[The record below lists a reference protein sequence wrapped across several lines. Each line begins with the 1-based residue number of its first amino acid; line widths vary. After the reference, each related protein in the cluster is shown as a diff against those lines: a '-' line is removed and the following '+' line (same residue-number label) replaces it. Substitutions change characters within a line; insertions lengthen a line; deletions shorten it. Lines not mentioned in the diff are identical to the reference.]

1 MIGGIISG
9 VADLISAPF
18 NIGLGIANT
27 VRGFQQDSQSQANFE
42 WQKDQYIDQRDY
54 DRALQ
59 KEIFAR
65 EDTAVQRALDD
76 YTNAGFSPLAAIGQ
90 NYDAGQAISSSAAPQ
105 GAVTNFGGEALTEA
119 YKQSGAVFQ
128 QLLQGAQT
136 LKEIGAKHEADMI
149 ADQAVHDMEMEKVQQ
164 EHLNRVEEINASS
177 SAQAELIR
185 LQDKLSSESREDSQS
200 HDKDMAGISH
210 SNAISQMQATYD
222 KQIDSASALS
232 DPNARVARN
241 LSVKD
246 LLHSDDPLLRSYGE
260 WLTSDPAIRDD
271 PDMQKRY
278 IQLMIDQVSANN
290 ANAQRGIDNVFKG
303 TSAVTG
309 GVHNLLP

>member
-1 MIGGIISG
+1 MGDILSG
-9 VADLISAPF
+9 AADLISAPF

-27 VRGFQQDSQSQANFE
+27 VRGFKQDAQQQANYE
-42 WQKDQYIDQRDY
+42 WQKEQYIDQRDY

-76 YTNAGFSPLAAIGQ
+76 YTNAGFSPLTAIGQ
-90 NYDAGQAISSSAAPQ
+90 NYDAGQAISSSVAPQ
-105 GAVTNFGGEALTEA
+105 GAVSNFGGTALTEA
-119 YKQSGAVFQ
+119 YKQSGAIFQ

-136 LKEIGAKHEADMI
+136 LKQIGAQHEADMI
-149 ADQAVHDMEMEKVQQ
+149 ADQAVHDMEMEKIQQ
-164 EHLNRVEEINASS
+164 EHLNRVDEIGASASS
-177 SAQAELIR
+177 QAELIR
-185 LQDKLSSESREDSQS
+185 LQDELSSSSREDAQA
-200 HDKDMAGISH
+200 HDKDMATINH
-210 SNAISQMQATYD
+210 SNAVAQMEATYN

-246 LLHSDDPLLRSYGE
+246 LLNCDDPLLRSYGE

-271 PDMQKRY
+271 PDLQKRY
-278 IQLMIDQVSANN
+278 LQLMVDQVTANN

-303 TSAVTG
+303 TSAITG
-309 GVHNLLP
+309 GVSNLLP

>member
-1 MIGGIISG
+1 MGDIFSG
-9 VADLISAPF
+9 ASDLISAPF

-27 VRGFQQDSQSQANFE
+27 VRAFKKDAQEQDNFE
-42 WQKDQYIDQRDY
+42 WQKDQYIEQRDY

-90 NYDAGQAISSSAAPQ
+90 NYDAGQAISSSSAPQ
-105 GAVTNFGGEALTEA
+105 GAISNFGGAALTEA
-119 YKQSGAVFQ
+119 YKQSGAIFQ

-136 LKEIGAKHEADMI
+136 LKQIGAKHEADMI
-149 ADQAVHDMEMEKVQQ
+149 ADQAVHDMEMEKIQQ
-164 EHLNRVEEINASS
+164 EHLNRVDEIGASASS
-177 SAQAELIR
+177 QAELIR
-185 LQDKLSSESREDSQS
+185 LQDELSSESREDAQA
-200 HDKDMAGISH
+200 HDKDMATINH
-210 SNAISQMQATYD
+210 SNSVAQMEATYD

-246 LLHSDDPLLRSYGE
+246 LLNCDDPLLRSYGE

-271 PDMQKRY
+271 PDLQRRY
-278 IQLMIDQVSANN
+278 LQLMVDQVSANN

-303 TSAVTG
+303 TSAITG
-309 GVHNLLP
+309 GVSNLLP